1 MLMHRKSNTIII
13 LLIVGM
19 MFLLE
24 AAIAQQPDTTR
35 IVSRK
40 PPGVRPGS
48 AGNES
53 QLAAEYYNKQQFDK
67 AAILYEKLYKENPSY
82 VNYTYYYF
90 SLIQLNRFD
99 DAEKLVKKQIKEYPD
114 KTRYLVDLGYIYQ
127 ISDETSKA
135 KKEYE
140 TAISRLVPD
149 RNAIMEL
156 AGAFQSRREIEYA
169 IRTYYRG
176 RELLG
181 YSESFNLEI
190 GSIYEV
196 EGRYEEMFNE
206 YLNLIGEDPSM
217 IQIVQNRIQNSLS
230 EDPDGTKSDLFRVAL
245 LKRIQEFPD
254 MVFYSEMLIWYAVQQ
269 KDFKTALIQAKALD
283 RRFGEEGGRVY
294 EIGMLSAS
302 NEDYDAA
309 YDAFSYVIK
318 KGESAELYLSGRIE
332 LLNVLFMKNT
342 AQYMPD
348 PQTLTDLEQ
357 QFGQL
362 LGELGYNN
370 ETLSLMRN
378 LAHLQAFYL
387 NREQDAIALLEE
399 ARQIRTLTPQERAG
413 IKMELADIL
422 LFSGEPWEATL
433 LYSQVEKEFK
443 HEPVGHEAK
452 FRNARLSYYIGEFQ
466 WAKAQLDILKAATS
480 KLIANDAMELSLLIL
495 DNMDPDSTY
504 TVLGRYAR
512 ADFYVFQNHD
522 EMAMSLLDSL
532 QRSYPGHPLA
542 DEILFKKAQ
551 IAMKEGKFPEADTLL
566 KEVTGLYPW
575 DILADNALMMRAR
588 LHEERLGDPS
598 TAMELYQRLMT
609 DYPGSLFVVEARKR
623 FRELRGDVVN

>member
-1 MLMHRKSNTIII
+1 MRGVIYTIIFSMI
-13 LLIVGM
+13 LGM
-19 MFLLE
+19 VFPAGMVFS
-24 AAIAQQPDTTR
+24 QKPDTTR

-40 PPGVRPGS
+40 PPAVRPGS
-48 AGNES
+48 TSNES
-53 QLAAEYYNKQQFDK
+53 QLAADYYNKQQYDK
-67 AAILYEKLYKENPSY
+67 AALLYEKLYKDNPSY
-82 VNYTYYYF
+82 INYTYYYF
-90 SLIQLNRFD
+90 SLIQLSRFD
-99 DAEKLVKKQIKEYPD
+99 EAERLVKKQIKEYPE
-114 KTRYLVDLGYIYQ
+114 KPRYLVDLGYIYQ
-127 ISDETSKA
+127 MSQEPSKA
-135 KKEYE
+135 RKEYDN
-140 TAISRLVPD
+140 AISRLAPD

-181 YSESFNLEI
+181 YAESFNLEI
-190 GSIYEV
+190 GSIYEL
-196 EGRYEEMFNE
+196 EGKYEEMFNE
-206 YLNLIGEDPSM
+206 YLNLIEINPSM
-217 IQIVQNRIQNSLS
+217 TQIVQNRIQNTLT
-230 EDPDGTKSDLFRVAL
+230 EDPDGAKSDLFRIAL

-254 MVFYSEMLIWYAVQQ
+254 KVFYSEILIWYSIQQ

-283 RRFGEEGGRVY
+283 RRFSEQGERVY

-318 KGESAELYLSGRIE
+318 KGESAGLYLSARIE
-332 LLNVLFMKNT
+332 LLNVMFMKNT
-342 AQYMPD
+342 TRYMTD
-348 PQTLTDLEQ
+348 NKALMDLEQ
-357 QFGQL
+357 QFLQL
-362 LGELGYNN
+362 LDELGYSSA
-370 ETLSLMRN
+370 TLSLMRN

-387 NREQDAIALLEE
+387 GKQQDAVALLEE
-399 ARQIRTLTPQERAG
+399 ARQIKTLTPQERAG

-504 TVLGRYAR
+504 IALGKYAR
-512 ADFYVFQNHD
+512 ADFYLYQNND
-522 EMAMSLLDSL
+522 EGAMALLDSL

-542 DEILFKKAQ
+542 DEILYKKAQ
-551 IAMKEGKFPEADTLL
+551 IALREGKFQEADTLL
-566 KEVTGLYPW
+566 GEVTGLYPW

-588 LHEERLGDPS
+588 LHEEQLGNPS